1 MFKNIFAAIGVVS
14 LILMALL
21 FGKVQPVLEKFNT
34 FEDKAAETYT
44 GFAEKLFESGSAV
57 DAMVVKIKVGEGI
70 SAKDLDTSIL
80 SIANE
85 LNIKNVG
92 ELPLSKQV
100 EAMSGKPFR
109 HVKIYLLCNAMT
121 AASML
126 NYNDSFSAFLPCRIS
141 VVEDKQGQLW
151 LYAMNMDLM
160 ISGGTPIPPA
170 LKKEALV
177 VQNTLDEIMMRA
189 AEGDF

>member
-14 LILMALL
+14 LILVGLL

-44 GFAEKLFESGSAV
+44 GFAEKLFDSGSAV
-57 DAMVVKIKVGEGI
+57 DAMVVKIKVEEGI

-177 VQNTLDEIMMRA
+177 VQDTLDEIMKRA

>member
-1 MFKNIFAAIGVVS
+1 MIKNIFAAIGVVS
-14 LILMALL
+14 LILVAVL
-21 FGKVQPVLEKFNT
+21 FGKVQPIIEKFDT

-57 DAMVVKIKVGEGI
+57 EAMVVKIKVEEGI
-70 SAKDLDTSIL
+70 SAEDLDTSIL

-100 EAMSGKPFR
+100 EAMSGKPYR

-177 VQNTLDEIMMRA
+177 VQNTLDEIMKRA